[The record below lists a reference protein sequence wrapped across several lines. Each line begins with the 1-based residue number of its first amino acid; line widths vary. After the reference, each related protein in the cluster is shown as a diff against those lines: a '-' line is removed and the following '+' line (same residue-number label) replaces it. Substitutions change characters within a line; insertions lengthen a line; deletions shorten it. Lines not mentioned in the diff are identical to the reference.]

1 MEDFGFVDADAG
13 FGDADLLGNLG
24 VGGFAGDEFE
34 DGAFIFVEIVFDVVP
49 SEVGDVEDPLFAG
62 EFFDVGEDLL
72 FDGVVGFLVF
82 DGVASGDEV
91 FFGSEEVFDGV
102 AGHGGE
108 PVVEFASVAVVFE
121 IFDFLPDFG
130 EDGLGDVFGVF
141 LWDAH
146 AEDEAEDEGAV
157 GGFKFEPGGLVFAG
171 LEALKEGD
179 AGGLEVGVGH
189 GVSVS

>member
-1 MEDFGFVDADAG
+1 MK
-13 FGDADLLGNLG
+13 
-24 VGGFAGDEFE
+24 
-34 DGAFIFVEIVFDVVP
+34 
-49 SEVGDVEDPLFAG
+49 
-62 EFFDVGEDLL
+62 
-72 FDGVVGFLVF
+72 
-82 DGVASGDEV
+82 
-91 FFGSEEVFDGV
+91 
-102 AGHGGE
+102 
-108 PVVEFASVAVVFE
+108 FASVAVVFE